1 MTKSDQINWLLNGLE
16 CWNSKR
22 EELDFIP
29 NFEDVDLY
37 AKFKKKGK
45 LDENG
50 YLPLAGFNLKEAR
63 FCNAQL
69 SSKFNARGVDLKKTN
84 LLFANFK
91 GAEMAN
97 SNLEGASLIGVRF
110 DDANLHN
117 SIFRNARLGST
128 SFIRANLSQADFESV
143 NFRISMLQYANLA
156 HANLNKADMSGA
168 ELIGVDFSG
177 AEPWRSMLFRN
188 NNTAKSVQQIA
199 DDGKQRI
206 RSIGELLK
214 ECKKIRSKEN
224 DHVLYFRGESRI
236 GDESGSWKL
245 IPSIKRI
252 PALHSNE
259 RNMLLEL
266 MSRRPEDFV
275 SATSALA
282 QWVMAQHHGLKTRL
296 LDITRNPLVALFNV
310 TECLSSEGRL
320 HVFSVPRSLVK
331 PFTSDTIRVITNFAK
346 LSRTEQNELLGIKDW
361 TKGYQLSIT
370 EEKIVTYSNT
380 MARLYDL
387 IRQEKANFE
396 ERIDPRDFFKIFV
409 VEPQQSFAR
418 IRAQSGA
425 FLISAYHDR
434 FERKKIVELNP
445 NIPIYDH
452 FVFRV
457 CAREKKN
464 IADELHLLRV
474 NRETL
479 FPSLGEAAESVM
491 KDVIEIGT
499 NNKLSESGS

>member
-1 MTKSDQINWLLNGLE
+1 MTKSDQINWLLKGLE
-16 CWNSKR
+16 FWNSKR
-22 EELDFIP
+22 EEHDFIP

-37 AKFKKKGK
+37 AKFEQKSK

-50 YLPLAGFNLKEAR
+50 YLPLAGFNLKKAR
-63 FCNAQL
+63 FCNARL
-69 SSKFNARGVDLKKTN
+69 SPDFYARGVDLKKTN
-84 LLFANFK
+84 LWGANFMA
-91 GAEMAN
+91 AEMAN
-97 SNLEGASLIGVRF
+97 SNLEGASLIRVRF
-110 DDANLHN
+110 DDAKLHN
-117 SIFRNARLGST
+117 SIFRNVRLGST
-128 SFIRANLSQADFESV
+128 SFMRADLSLADFESV
-143 NFRISMLQYANLA
+143 NFRNSMLQYANLA
-156 HANLNKADMSGA
+156 DANLNKADMSGA
-168 ELIGVDFSG
+168 ELIGVDFSR
-177 AEPWRSMLFRN
+177 AEPWRSMLFRI

-199 DDGKQRI
+199 DNGKQRI
-206 RSIGELLK
+206 RSIAELLE

-224 DHVLYFRGESRI
+224 DHVLYFRGESRT
-236 GDESGSWKL
+236 GDERGPWKL
-245 IPSIKRI
+245 MPSIKRNCV
-252 PALHSNE
+252 LHSNE

-296 LDITRNPLVALFNV
+296 LDVTRNPLVALFNV

-346 LSRTEQNELLGIKDW
+346 LSRTEQNQLLGIENW
-361 TKGYQLSIT
+361 TKGYQWSIT
-370 EEKIVTYSNT
+370 EEKTGEYSNT

-387 IRQEKANFE
+387 IRQEKVNFE
-396 ERIDPRDFFKIFV
+396 EKIDPRDFFKVFV

-425 FLISAYHDR
+425 FLISAFHDR

-464 IADELHLLRV
+464 IADELQLLCV

-479 FPSLGEAAESVM
+479 LPSLGEAAESVM
-491 KDVIEIGT
+491 NDVIELGT
-499 NNKLSESGS
+499 SHEFSESGS